1 MEPLITLQ
9 PEQRTSG
16 GRTYDQFRPT
26 GPEFEH
32 RGHPKLVQLLVP
44 CDLSVLDDCLQRLP
58 QDKKRMGFRLN
69 VDMEHWMLKPSGRWC
84 SARISRKDGKR
95 LGWEPSDFLVSDQG
109 ICLGIYAN
117 GITFYRE
124 AHKAP
129 ELPYSIRVAQA
140 LARFCQRLNADPSG
154 IVDYGDNA
162 TTHCM
167 CCGKALTV
175 EQSKVRGVGPECVAV
190 LDAFWGSDRSLS
202 EIEQPELVVANG

>member
-1 MEPLITLQ
+1 MEPLITLLQ
-9 PEQRTSG
+9 EQRTYG

-32 RGHPKLVQLLVP
+32 RGHPRLVRLLLP
-44 CDLSVLDDCLQRLP
+44 CDLSALDDCLQRLP
-58 QDKKRMGFRLN
+58 QDKPRMGFRLN
-69 VDMEHWMLKPSGRWC
+69 INMEPWMLKPSGRWC

-95 LGWEPSDFLVSDQG
+95 MGWEPSDFLVTSQG
-109 ICLGIYAN
+109 ISLGVKGI

-129 ELPYSIRVAQA
+129 ELPFSIRVAQA
-140 LARFCQRLNADPSG
+140 LASFCQKLNADPSG
-154 IVDYGDNA
+154 IVDYGDDA

-175 EQSKVRGVGPECVAV
+175 ERSKVRGVGPDCVAW
-190 LDAFWGSDRSLS
+190 LNAFLGSDQSLA
-202 EIEQPELVVANG
+202 EIEQPVLQEESA